1 MQIDYLDIYLQKYNQ
16 GLYNSLRQSDV
27 TVSSATRNFML
38 QFENPLDQSET
49 AQSGRVQ
56 RAQDIY
62 NRYSNK

>member
-1 MQIDYLDIYLQKYNQ
+1 MQIDYLEKYLQSNNQ
-16 GLYNSLRQSDV
+16 GLYNSLRQLDI
-27 TVSSATRNFML
+27 TVDSATRNFML
-38 QFENPLDQSET
+38 QFERPADQSES